1 MINDDAGKVDVDKW
15 DFYFFPPKRV
25 NIHPASFVLAV
36 AHKVPSAFGMFGRD
50 SRRKLFSQHAIR
62 LLMWKCDIINDTGR
76 SIVWCD
82 NNLTSERCQRRNKW
96 RRNANPMNCWSEKFT
111 ENKICCAGNGDDE
124 SSWYHRA
131 ITVEST
137 CSTFNVITIK
147 LFSDWQRVWGGRLQK
162 GKSLLFASSAAL
174 ALD

>member
-1 MINDDAGKVDVDKW
+1 MLINEIFIFSRLSGSTSIPLPSSWLSLIKC
-15 DFYFFPPKRV
+15 
-25 NIHPASFVLAV
+25 HP
-36 AHKVPSAFGMFGRD
+36 PSACSGEILAENCFRNMPSDCWCGNVISLMMLAEALSDVTIIWRANVANVETND
-50 SRRKLFSQHAIR
+50 VETQIRWIVEAKSLRK
-62 LLMWKCDIINDTGR
+62 T
-76 SIVWCD
+76 
-82 NNLTSERCQRRNKW
+82 
-96 RRNANPMNCWSEKFT
+96 
-111 ENKICCAGNGDDE
+111 KICCAGNGDDE